1 MRIAV
6 LRQRLTGGGG
16 AETTLSYL
24 LHGLVAAGHEVVVL
38 ASEAPETGRRLA
50 GDGAGYV
57 AVPVWGGKAGRV
69 LSYALNARRLLRKI
83 KAEVVFSLERTLAP
97 HVYRAGD
104 GCHRE
109 WLAKQRPQLTEA
121 GRAWQDV
128 RPLNRVLLWLEKK
141 LFAAPELRRVIA
153 NSSMVQEEIV
163 RHYGLPRE
171 KVTVIY
177 NGVDRSRFFALQPQE
192 RREVRRTL
200 GVEPR
205 EKMVLFVGSGFAR
218 KGLGYLIAALAA
230 LPEPKARLWVAGRGN
245 IRRYQNLARRLN
257 MADRVRF
264 LGPVAEAAPYY
275 QAADLLALPT
285 LYDPCS
291 NVVLEALACGC
302 PVVTTTANGAAELIT
317 PGVNGEVVA
326 APWDTEEL
334 ARAIAKTLSRKR
346 EPEVEAAA
354 VAAVAGLSWEET
366 VQRTLSVL
374 EEARWGN

>member
-24 LHGLVAAGHEVVVL
+24 LRGLVAAGHEVVVL
-38 ASEAPETGRRLA
+38 ASEAPETGRRLV
-50 GDGAGYV
+50 GEGAGYV

-69 LSYALNARRLLRKI
+69 LSYALNARRLLRPL
-83 KAEVVFSLERTLAP
+83 KAEVVFSLERTLNP

-109 WLAKQRPQLTEA
+109 WLARQRPQLTRA
-121 GRAWQDV
+121 GRAWQNV
-128 RPLNRVLLWLEKK
+128 RPLNRILLWLEKK
-141 LFAAPELRRVIA
+141 LFAAPELSRVIA
-153 NSSMVQEEIV
+153 NSFMVREEIL

-171 KVTVIY
+171 KLTVIY
-177 NGVDRSRFFALQPQE
+177 NGVDRGRFSPRTPQE
-192 RREVRRTL
+192 REVIRRDL
-200 GVEPR
+200 GVEPL

-218 KGLGYLIAALAA
+218 KGLAYLISAMAA
-230 LPEPKARLWVAGRGN
+230 LPDTEARLWVAGRGSV
-245 IRRYQNLARRLN
+245 RRYQNLARRLGVG
-257 MADRVRF
+257 DRVRF
-264 LGPVAEAAPYY
+264 VGPVAEAALYY

-285 LYDPCS
+285 LYDPLS

-302 PVVTTTANGAAELIT
+302 PVVTTTANGAAEFIT

-326 APWDTEEL
+326 APWETGEL
-334 ARAIAKTLSRKR
+334 ARALKEALSRGR

-354 VAAVAGLSWEET
+354 VAAVAELSWEET
-366 VQRTLSVL
+366 VRRTLSVL
-374 EEARWGN
+374 EEARAGS